1 MQRDKLGNLKLQ
13 NAINVY
19 INYLSIC
26 RNRLTTI
33 AGDTQ
38 WRYAFEMAHQIM
50 ETVVHL
56 HVTKQYKLKQRDY
69 EKALTCLYCSY
80 MIWSNIFMNYGM
92 EQKKFKKPEHTKKAR
107 VTYQTAHRMLD
118 RIEKELNNYKQGINK
133 LR

>member
-26 RNRLTTI
+26 RDRLTTI

-56 HVTKQYKLKQRDY
+56 HVTKQYKLKQM
-69 EKALTCLYCSY
+69 AL
-80 MIWSNIFMNYGM
+80 I
-92 EQKKFKKPEHTKKAR
+92 
-107 VTYQTAHRMLD
+107 
-118 RIEKELNNYKQGINK
+118 
-133 LR
+133 